1 MKKDEGFKPLLSEL
15 IDLLKQQKDIAE
27 NLLEG
32 AKPFDKDGEITKGLQ
47 LYIAKLD
54 EQDEIIFNVAKKM
67 EVTFENDLYKKML
80 EK

>member
-1 MKKDEGFKPLLSEL
+1 MKKDEGFRPLLSEL
-15 IDLLKQQKDIAE
+15 IDLLNQQKAIAE

-32 AKPFDKDGEITKGLQ
+32 TKSFDKDGEIVKGLQ
-47 LYIAKLD
+47 SYLEKLD
-54 EQDEIIFNVAKKM
+54 EQDEIIFNVARKM